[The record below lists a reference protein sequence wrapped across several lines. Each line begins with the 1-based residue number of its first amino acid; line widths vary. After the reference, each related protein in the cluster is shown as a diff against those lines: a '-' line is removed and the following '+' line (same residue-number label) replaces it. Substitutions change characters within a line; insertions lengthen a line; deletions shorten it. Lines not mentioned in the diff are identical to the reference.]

1 MTDISNL
8 SISELAALI
17 CESLNAE
24 GIRAT
29 LSGGA
34 CAEIYSSSRYVTGD
48 LDFVVNYIS
57 PDNDKK
63 IQKVMEKLRFEKFGR
78 IFINENVA
86 YSVEFP
92 PGPLGIGDEY
102 LIKPVELN
110 LKTGNLLLLSA
121 TDSAKDRLVGYFY
134 ANDAQCL
141 EQAVL
146 ICQMNKIDL
155 ENIRKWAK
163 IEGRPE

>member
-1 MTDISNL
+1 MTDICNL

-17 CESLNAE
+17 YESLNAE

-29 LSGGA
+29 LSQGGA

-63 IQKVMEKLRFEKFGR
+63 IQKVIEKLRFEKFGR

-102 LIKPVELN
+102 LIKPVELH

-121 TDSAKDRLVGYFY
+121 TDSAKDRLVGSFFMRMTPN
-134 ANDAQCL
+134 AW
-141 EQAVL
+141 
-146 ICQMNKIDL
+146 NKL
-155 ENIRKWAK
+155 F
-163 IEGRPE
+163 